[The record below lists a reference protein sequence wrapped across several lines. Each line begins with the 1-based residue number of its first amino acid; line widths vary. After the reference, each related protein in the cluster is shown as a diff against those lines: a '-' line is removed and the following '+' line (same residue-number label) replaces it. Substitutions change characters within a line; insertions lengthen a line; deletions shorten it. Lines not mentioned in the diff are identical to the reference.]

1 MKNEFEFSSYCGRL
15 KRLTTGWKNIDLE
28 KWLFQSF
35 FLFFLAGGTTLH
47 SIALSFKDMAVI
59 S

>member
-1 MKNEFEFSSYCGRL
+1 MSLDFIVICGRL
-15 KRLTTGWKNIDLE
+15 KRLTTGWKNNDLE

-35 FLFFLAGGTTLH
+35 FFAGGTTLH
-47 SIALSFKDMAVI
+47 NIALSYKDMAVI

>member
-35 FLFFLAGGTTLH
+35 FLGVFFWQVELR
-47 SIALSFKDMAVI
+47 SIALR
-59 S
+59 

>member
-1 MKNEFEFSSYCGRL
+1 MKNEFEFPVICGRL

-28 KWLFQSF
+28 KWLFQC
-35 FLFFLAGGTTLH
+35 FFLAGGTTLH
-47 SIALSFKDMAVI
+47 SIALSYKDMAVI